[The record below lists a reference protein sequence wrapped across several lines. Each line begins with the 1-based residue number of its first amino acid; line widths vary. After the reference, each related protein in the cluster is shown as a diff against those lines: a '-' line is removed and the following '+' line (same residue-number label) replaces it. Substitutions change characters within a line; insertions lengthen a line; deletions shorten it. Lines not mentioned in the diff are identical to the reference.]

1 MMLLL
6 GPVILPL
13 ITAAICVLLR
23 KQRQL
28 QRPVNLLSTIGLG
41 YIGLLLLTV
50 VEDQGTQSIQLSG
63 WAAPF
68 GITLVADRLSA
79 TLIMLTG
86 MVSSMIV
93 LFGFS
98 DLTSGEEKHGHPIF
112 VQGLLTG
119 VCGAFLA
126 GDIFNLYVWF
136 EVMLISSF
144 GLLVVGG
151 LKHQIDGA
159 VKYVVLNLV
168 ATTAMLAGIGLL
180 FGATGTL
187 NMADLHLKLA
197 GNMDE
202 PGVLAAAALLL
213 FAFAAKSAMFPLY
226 FWLPAAYHTPSH
238 TTSTLFAA
246 LLTKV
251 GVYTLLRVFTMV
263 FDVHHPLLQ
272 ILLVGS
278 GLATLALGMF
288 GAMTET
294 VARRVLAYL
303 VMVSI
308 GIMTLGIA
316 AGTQASIAGAALYL
330 MQTLIVTAALFMVV
344 GCVCHLAKTEDLN
357 QMGGLWRTHPIIG
370 AMFVLIML
378 GVAGIPP
385 TSGFWPKIV
394 LIEALADADR
404 WGLLI
409 SVVIGSLGTLYAV
422 MRLFSAAF
430 WQDVDT
436 QDTPAVDIFRF
447 TPIVVLTVLVVGF
460 GLNAE
465 GLVETAKASSVT
477 LLDPSEY
484 IQTVLGSQP

>member
-263 FDVHHPLLQ
+263 FDVNHPLLQ

>member
-1 MMLLL
+1 MILILT
-6 GPVILPL
+6 PVILPL
-13 ITAAICVLLR
+13 ITAVLCVLLR
-23 KQRQL
+23 KQRGL
-28 QRPVNLLSTIGLG
+28 QRTVNLLGTIGLA
-41 YIGLLLLTV
+41 YAGLLLLAL
-50 VEDQGTQSIQLSG
+50 VEEQGAQSVQISG
-63 WAAPF
+63 WVAPF
-68 GITLVADRLSA
+68 GISLVADRLAA
-79 TLIMLTG
+79 TMVMLTG
-86 MVSSMIV
+86 VVSV
-93 LFGFS
+93 LVIIFGFS

-112 VQGLLTG
+112 VQALLTG

-136 EVMLISSF
+136 EVMLIASF

-151 LKHQIDGA
+151 QKVQFDGA
-159 VKYVVLNLV
+159 VKYVCLNLV

-187 NMADLHLKLA
+187 NMADLHLKLQ
-197 GNMDE
+197 GNMNQA
-202 PGVLAAAALLL
+202 GVLAAAALLL

-251 GVYTLLRVFTMV
+251 GVYTLIRVFTLV
-263 FDVHHPLLQ
+263 FDVQHPLLQ

-278 GLATLALGMF
+278 GVATLTLGMF

-294 VARRVLAYL
+294 RARRVLAYL

-316 AGTQASIAGAALYL
+316 VGTPEALAGTTLYL
-330 MQTLIVTAALFMVV
+330 MQTLIVTAGLFMVV
-344 GCVCHLAKTEDLN
+344 ACVAHLSKTEDLPK
-357 QMGGLWRTHPIIG
+357 MGGLWRTHPIMG

-394 LIEALADADR
+394 LIEALAQAER
-404 WGLLI
+404 WGL
-409 SVVIGSLGTLYAV
+409 VVAVVVGSLGTLYAV

-430 WQDVDT
+430 WQEAEAT
-436 QDTPAVDIFRF
+436 KTPIDMFRF
-447 TPIVVLTVLVVGF
+447 VPTLALTLLVLGF
-460 GLNAE
+460 GLAGQ
-465 GLVETAKASSVT
+465 GLVDTAKASSVA
-477 LLDPSEY
+477 LLNPTDY
-484 IQTVLGSQP
+484 VTTVLEVSK

>member
-1 MMLLL
+1 MMLVLAPL
-6 GPVILPL
+6 VLPL
-13 ITAAICVLLR
+13 ASAAICVLLR
-23 KQRQL
+23 KQRHF
-28 QRPVNLLSTIGLG
+28 QRPINLLSTIGLAYVG
-41 YIGLLLLTV
+41 VLLLTL
-50 VEDQGTQSIQLSG
+50 VEEQGVQSVQLSG
-63 WAAPF
+63 WDAPF
-68 GITLVADRLSA
+68 GITLVADRLAA
-79 TLIMLTG
+79 TLVMLTG
-86 MVSSMIV
+86 IVASMIV
-93 LFGFS
+93 LFGFA
-98 DLTSGEEKHGHPIF
+98 DLTSGEEKHGHPVF

-187 NMADLHLKLA
+187 NMADLHVKLA
-197 GNMDE
+197 GNMED
-202 PGVLAAAALLL
+202 PGILAAAALLL
-213 FAFAAKSAMFPLY
+213 FAFAAKSAMFPLH

-251 GVYTLLRVFTMV
+251 GVYALIRVFTLV
-263 FDVHHPLLQ
+263 FDVQHPLLQ

-294 VARRVLAYL
+294 IARRVLAYL

-316 AGTQASIAGAALYL
+316 AGTSASLAGATLYL
-330 MQTLIVTAALFMVV
+330 MQTIIVTGALFMVV
-344 GCVCHLAKTEDLN
+344 GCVCHLAKTEQLSK
-357 QMGGLWRTHPIIG
+357 MGGLWRSHPTIG

-394 LIEALADADR
+394 LIEALADAER
-404 WGLLI
+404 WGLVI

-430 WQDVDT
+430 WQDVNT
-436 QDTPAVDIFRF
+436 QDTPSVDLFRF
-447 TPIVVLTVLVVGF
+447 TPIVVLTLLVVGF

-465 GLVETAKASSVT
+465 GLVETAKVASVS
-477 LLDPSEY
+477 LLDPTQY
-484 IQTVLGSQP
+484 VRAVLGVTP